1 VLTSFVTKLT
11 EDIGKDRLRVR
22 IKPDRLEVYF
32 LINGAGSIKMGKIY
46 QPKVTRDSYSRDVRP
61 GLRANNQWYECCALE
76 RPMAEKILVV
86 EDDCISLKNLSLYL
100 LMSGYD
106 VEEASDG
113 LQALQKLEREKFDL
127 VLSDIKMPRFD
138 GYSLTK
144 HVCASFPATP
154 IILMTAD
161 PPEQPGTVAAEAGA
175 RHMLTKPL
183 VLDQLLEKITEV
195 LSSKHF

>member
-1 VLTSFVTKLT
+1 M
-11 EDIGKDRLRVR
+11 LR
-22 IKPDRLEVYF
+22 IQ
-32 LINGAGSIKMGKIY
+32 A
-46 QPKVTRDSYSRDVRP
+46 
-61 GLRANNQWYECCALE
+61 A
-76 RPMAEKILVV
+76 MAEKILVV

-113 LQALQKLEREKFDL
+113 LQALQKLERGKFDL

-144 HVCASFPATP
+144 HVCATFPTTP

-161 PPEQPGTVAAEAGA
+161 PPEKPSVVAAEAGA
-175 RHMLTKPL
+175 KHMIAKPL
-183 VLDQLLEKITEV
+183 VLDELLEKITLV
-195 LSSKHF
+195 LSAKAF

>member
-1 VLTSFVTKLT
+1 
-11 EDIGKDRLRVR
+11 
-22 IKPDRLEVYF
+22 
-32 LINGAGSIKMGKIY
+32 
-46 QPKVTRDSYSRDVRP
+46 
-61 GLRANNQWYECCALE
+61 
-76 RPMAEKILVV
+76 MAEKILIV

-113 LQALQKLEREKFDL
+113 LQALQKLERERFDL
-127 VLSDIKMPRFD
+127 VLSDIKMPRID

-161 PPEQPGTVAAEAGA
+161 LPEEPSTVASETGA
-175 RHMLTKPL
+175 RHMLAKPL

-195 LSSKHF
+195 LSSKQF

>member
-1 VLTSFVTKLT
+1 
-11 EDIGKDRLRVR
+11 
-22 IKPDRLEVYF
+22 
-32 LINGAGSIKMGKIY
+32 
-46 QPKVTRDSYSRDVRP
+46 
-61 GLRANNQWYECCALE
+61 
-76 RPMAEKILVV
+76 MAEKILVV

-113 LQALQKLEREKFDL
+113 LQALQKLERGKFDL

-144 HVCASFPATP
+144 HVRANFPTTP

-161 PPEQPGTVAAEAGA
+161 PPERPSVVAAEAGSK
-175 RHMLTKPL
+175 HMLAKPL
-183 VLDQLLEKITEV
+183 VLDELLEKITLV
-195 LSSKHF
+195 LSGKAF

>member
-1 VLTSFVTKLT
+1 
-11 EDIGKDRLRVR
+11 
-22 IKPDRLEVYF
+22 
-32 LINGAGSIKMGKIY
+32 
-46 QPKVTRDSYSRDVRP
+46 
-61 GLRANNQWYECCALE
+61 
-76 RPMAEKILVV
+76 MAEKILIV

-113 LQALQKLEREKFDL
+113 LEALQKLDREKFDL

-144 HVCASFPATP
+144 RVCASFPATP

-161 PPEQPGTVAAEAGA
+161 PLEEPGAVAAKSGA

-183 VLDQLLEKITEV
+183 VLDDLLEKITDV
-195 LSSKHF
+195 LSSKQL